1 MVDWTTALLA
11 SAPIL
16 VACALLAT
24 GLKSHF
30 AASAAVLT
38 AVVVSWIAFPISTG
52 NATEFTA
59 SLGPLIIEVLLIILG
74 GVMLGGLLRA
84 SGAQATISTW
94 IEAACSTPQRAVLLV
109 VLGITPFAESVTGFG
124 LGVIVG
130 IPILLH
136 FGLSPARAA
145 TVGLMGLVLGA
156 WGSLGP
162 GTLVASELGN
172 VSFRALGTWSAV
184 FTLPVLLVMSLTAL
198 LLGFGFRRAAPYIPH
213 AVGVSLLM
221 WGVLI
226 GFNYFVSVPLAGVAA
241 SLVSIAATLVI
252 ANIRDGSR
260 AALRGPIRRAVL
272 PYSVLIVGL
281 LITSILVDLLNI
293 EGAGE
298 YVASPATWLLL
309 TCLLTPALV
318 RMRGVRLSR
327 LIVEGLGAWW
337 TIAYSTSAFLVLGG
351 LLAASGM
358 SSALAGYAAQLGP
371 AYLAL
376 IPVVGGLGG
385 FITGSNTGS
394 AAMFSTSTVQA
405 ANALNSS
412 ALIALA
418 GQNAAA
424 SVTFMA
430 APPRVALAIAV
441 AEGGKSSTDAT
452 TPDAG
457 PIQFGSVF
465 KPVVLA
471 NAGVAAILGIACFLL
486 A

>member
-11 SAPIL
+11 SVPIL
-16 VACALLAT
+16 VACVLLAT

-30 AASAAVLT
+30 AASTAVLA
-38 AVVVSWIAFPISTG
+38 AVVVSWLAFPISTG
-52 NATEFTA
+52 NAAEFTA
-59 SLGPLIIEVLLIILG
+59 SLGPLIVEVLLIILG

-84 SGAQATISTW
+84 SGAQATISSW
-94 IEAACSTPQRAVLLV
+94 IEAACSNPQRAVLLV

-145 TVGLMGLVLGA
+145 TLGLMGLVLGA

-172 VSFRALGTWSAV
+172 VSFRLLGTWSAV
-184 FTLPVLLVMSLTAL
+184 FTLPVLLIMSLTAL
-198 LLGFGFRRAAPYIPH
+198 VIAFGFRRAAPYMPH
-213 AVGVSLLM
+213 AITVSLLM

-226 GFNYFVSVPLAGVAA
+226 GFNYFISVPLSGVAA
-241 SLVSIAATLVI
+241 SLVAIAATLLI
-252 ANIRDGSR
+252 ANVRDGSR
-260 AALRGPIRRAVL
+260 ASLRGPIRRAVL
-272 PYSVLIVGL
+272 PYAVLILGL
-281 LITSILVDLLNI
+281 LITSVAVDSG
-293 EGAGE
+293 EATGPVE

-309 TCLLTPALV
+309 TCVLTPALV
-318 RMRGVRLSR
+318 GMRGMGLSK
-327 LIVEGLGAWW
+327 LILEGLGAWW
-337 TIAYSTSAFLVLGG
+337 TIGYSTSAFLVLGG

-358 SSALAGYAAQLGP
+358 SSALAGFASQLGP

-405 ANALNSS
+405 ANALDRS

-418 GQNAAA
+418 GQNSAA

-441 AEGGKSSTDAT
+441 AEGGKSESPST
-452 TPDAG
+452 TP
-457 PIQFGSVF
+457 ISFGSVF
-465 KPVVLA
+465 RPVVLA
-471 NAGVAAILGIACFLL
+471 NACVVVILGIACLML